1 MFRFFEIFGHQ
12 FLTIFHVRLC
22 DNDKALKALNEC
34 LPERL
39 KSDFFNKI
47 LKTTA
52 GDDHITE
59 QLLTRL
65 RHIIAGHVSKQN
77 SDK

>member
-1 MFRFFEIFGHQ
+1 MICVRFIFVVSPV
-12 FLTIFHVRLC
+12 TVFHVRLC
-22 DNDKALKALNEC
+22 DNEKALKALNEC
-34 LPERL
+34 LPDRL

-65 RHIIAGHVSKQN
+65 RHIIAGHVKQT